1 MSYYVYLLASRC
13 NGTLYAGITNDLVRR
28 VWEHKNDAVE
38 GFTKRYQVHH
48 LAWFEQT
55 DDVAAA
61 IVREKQIKKW
71 HREWKLRLIEETN
84 PEWKDLYEELIR

>member
-1 MSYYVYLLASRC
+1 VSYYVYLLASRC

>member
-1 MSYYVYLLASRC
+1 MSYYVYLLASRR
-13 NGTLYAGITNDLVRR
+13 NGTLYAGVTNDLVRR

-84 PEWKDLYEELIR
+84 PEWKDLSEELIR